1 MNFTYIFIV
10 VPFKN
15 CSVRT
20 MRSFI
25 TSLTL
30 NSGSTVYFIFWSF
43 DNNLSSYTRSQVSSN
58 RDLKS
63 LATCAANN
71 VRTGKSRSWI
81 SG

>member
-1 MNFTYIFIV
+1 MNFTYILTAV
-10 VPFKN
+10 VLKN
-15 CSVRT
+15 CSVRA
-20 MRSFI
+20 MCSFN

-43 DNNLSSYTRSQVSSN
+43 GNDLSSFTRSQVSSN
-58 RDLKS
+58 RNLKS

-71 VRTGKSRSWI
+71 VRTGKLRSWI